1 MAIHLPHWRTLSSEI
16 AKHTITLVSPSKTFN
31 VPGLFCGFAIIP
43 NKDLRERYS
52 KEVSHLRLHVNS
64 MGYHAAQVGFS
75 GQCDGWLRDLK
86 KYLTANR
93 DFLVDYVT
101 KYMPEVRITNPNA
114 TYLAWLDF
122 TQLKLKKS
130 PFDFFM
136 KEAKVAL
143 SDGKIF
149 GSDYKG
155 YVRLNFG
162 TSRKILKQGL
172 DRIRKALD

>member
-1 MAIHLPHWRTLSSEI
+1 LP
-16 AKHTITLVSPSKTFN
+16 
-31 VPGLFCGFAIIP
+31 
-43 NKDLRERYS
+43 D
-52 KEVSHLRLHVNS
+52 
-64 MGYHAAQVGFS
+64 
-75 GQCDGWLRDLK
+75 
-86 KYLTANR
+86 
-93 DFLVDYVT
+93 
-101 KYMPEVRITNPNA
+101 VRITNPTA

-122 TQLKLKKS
+122 TRLKLKKS

-149 GSDYKG
+149 GGDHKG

-172 DRIRKALD
+172 DRIRNALD